1 MLIWGDTKVMDL
13 YEPIP
18 GYWYIN
24 RTGKLMK
31 VKMVGYEGNQPANVL
46 IQFQEGNTRLININ
60 DWRCLDLIVP
70 RRPEDETL
78 AENEQSL
85 R

>member
-1 MLIWGDTKVMDL
+1 VLDL

-31 VKMVGYEGNQPANVL
+31 VKMVGYDGNRAANVL
-46 IQFQEGNTRLININ
+46 IQFQEGNTRLIDIN

-70 RRPEDETL
+70 RRDQGEEVT
-78 AENEQSL
+78 ENEQSL
-85 R
+85 I